1 MATPIAHYKYG
12 YDSHGNIA
20 RSIDIVA
27 AREYNY
33 QYEDGKLIRATE
45 AMVEFTNEMVTSKVI
60 VNSIQY
66 YHNAEDMPPVLL
78 SAACNRKCCNSC

>member
-1 MATPIAHYKYG
+1 MEFSNRPLP
-12 YDSHGNIA
+12 
-20 RSIDIVA
+20 IDIVA

-66 YHNAEDMPPVLL
+66 YHNAENMPPYIIARQLISEIHVNGSL
-78 SAACNRKCCNSC
+78 SENGFFAI